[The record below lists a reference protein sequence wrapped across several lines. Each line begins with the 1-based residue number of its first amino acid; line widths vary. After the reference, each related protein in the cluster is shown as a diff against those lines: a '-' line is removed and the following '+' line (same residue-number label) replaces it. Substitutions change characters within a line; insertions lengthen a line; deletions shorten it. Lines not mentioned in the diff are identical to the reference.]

1 MMMMMHAH
9 NDRYHDY
16 DDDDDD
22 DCDQDPSEQC
32 ELTGW
37 DICHIVHWA
46 EIGIMKLD

>member
-1 MMMMMHAH
+1 MMMMHAH
-9 NDRYHDY
+9 NDRYHYY